1 MGKRGNK
8 KEERKS
14 LAGMVMRYPL
24 SCLCIAAI
32 WTLCFIDVPETPL
45 DDVSFIDKWAHVLM
59 YGGTCIVIWTEYLF
73 KHSRISPWRLFL
85 FAFLAPIL
93 MSGMIEILQAYC
105 TGGRRSGDWLD
116 FASNAIGV
124 TLAAGVCILPA
135 LWRAKA
141 GKENV

>member
-14 LAGMVMRYPL
+14 LAGMIMRYPL

-32 WTLCFIDVPETPL
+32 WILCFIDVPETPL

-73 KHSRISPWRLFL
+73 KHRRISPWRLFL

-93 MSGMIEILQAYC
+93 MSGMIEILQACC
-105 TGGRRSGDWLD
+105 TEGRRSGDWLD

-124 TLAAGVCILPA
+124 TLATCVCILPA
-135 LWRAKA
+135 WWRAKA

>member
-32 WTLCFIDVPETPL
+32 WILCFIDVPETPL

-93 MSGMIEILQAYC
+93 MSGMIEILQACC
-105 TGGRRSGDWLD
+105 TEGRRSGDWLD

-124 TLAAGVCILPA
+124 TLATCVCILPA
-135 LWRAKA
+135 WWRAKA